1 MKLKTLLALAGVG
14 LAVGLLLTKTEKGK
28 QLRNQIADKADEL
41 GNRLSKLSRKAQND
55 LSGLVDDGMTTARN
69 LKRNVNSQMS

>member
-1 MKLKTLLALAGVG
+1 MKLKRLLALAGVG

-41 GNRLSKLSRKAQND
+41 GSRLSKLSRKAQND

-69 LKRNVNSQMS
+69 LKRNMNSQTS